1 MGNIHVTTPVSRR
14 RPAVAGMRATTNHL
28 DRLLWLVNANP
39 QAKELYTLVV
49 DTATN
54 SEDYGV
60 NLTDPNDASVV
71 YSADSG
77 TSKAEIADGL
87 ADEWN
92 ESPLCRAIAVAA
104 SNGVDTVTFTGV
116 YEGVAFTMEED
127 ENAAKVTL
135 TNTTN
140 AAEADSVPF
149 GRGIVSLSV
158 EADEADEYGILA
170 KSSVLT
176 AQVDTITVDYAA
188 GELYTVTIEVD
199 DETYGIGPIT
209 ADTDD
214 ATTSAAIF
222 NAINAMM
229 PANTVVATNPSA
241 TSVVLTAEVA
251 GKAFKA
257 RVSLKSGTTARLSL
271 AHTTSGPETDIREC
285 LRGVSMYTTSEAA
298 QTVAGD
304 DPVYPANA
312 GVEVIGKG
320 LVWVENTQSP
330 SMGDDVYIELG
341 VTADNG
347 KFFTTSSATRVK
359 LPRSIAQWRRS
370 EFADS
375 DGGVALLA
383 IDCNAL

>member
-14 RPAVAGMRATTNHL
+14 RPAVAGMRATTNFL
-28 DRLLWLVNANP
+28 DRLLVLINANP

-71 YSADSG
+71 YSADAG

-87 ADEWN
+87 EEAWN

-127 ENAAKVTL
+127 ENAAKITL

-140 AAEADSVPF
+140 AAEADSVAF

-170 KSSVLT
+170 KSSALT
-176 AQVDTITVDYAA
+176 AQVETLAVTYAA
-188 GELYTVTIEVD
+188 GELYGVSIEI
-199 DETYGIGPIT
+199 EGEEYGVEVA
-209 ADTDD
+209 ADTDT
-214 ATTSAAIF
+214 ATTHAAIVA
-222 NAINAMM
+222 AINAIM
-229 PANTVVATNPSA
+229 PANSVLAAGASPSV
-241 TSVVLTAEVA
+241 TLTAEVA
-251 GKAFKA
+251 GKGFKVK
-257 RVSLKSGTTARLSL
+257 RWLKSGTVARLTL
-271 AHTTSGPETDIREC
+271 THTTDGIETDITRC
-285 LRGVSMYTTSEAA
+285 LRGVSLYTYDEAA
-298 QTVAGD
+298 QTVGGD
-304 DPVYPANA
+304 DPAYPANA

-347 KFFTTSSATRVK
+347 KFFNTSSATRVK
-359 LPRSIAQWRRS
+359 LPSSIAQWRRS